1 MRIIATFVPALAVAM
16 MSSAAWAQQPTIK
29 IGSVLALTG
38 PGAAIATS
46 AQEGIR
52 YAVDQANAAGGLE
65 VNGTK
70 YKLEYISYDDQL
82 KPAEAVSAYSRLV
95 ERDKVKYIFTMISAS
110 HLALKSKIEEDDVFV
125 MTSAVSDKAIE
136 ADTKHVVRIQTLVK
150 DYMPPLIAWMR
161 KNMKGEKIVRI
172 YPNDESGRLFEKL
185 TDKSM
190 QKVGYKAS
198 TEFVERQAE
207 DFAPVLTKILASPP
221 DLIDMG
227 PTSPATSALIVRQAR
242 ELGYKGQFVL
252 LGGWGTAR
260 SSRQWASRAPKG
272 WCICCSR
279 IRPTRSYQALA
290 DFYQKKYNAPPN
302 ELIVNFYDGAAIMLK
317 AIQRKSPDEPQK
329 ARAAMPSLFPFKS
342 LQGQTLTYGGKASIG
357 TDAQVF
363 STNYIAVMK
372 DSICRHHQQG
382 QVTPRWPGGSAPPEP
397 VRRGRPMAPASPSA
411 YPGHTSCEI
420 LQLPRAGLPARA
432 SGKRSM
438 IPQMIVNGVL
448 AGFIYVIMALGFT
461 MVFGIMRIVNF
472 AHGEFY
478 MIGALVVLVLFGRM
492 GWPFFAAAAA
502 GGVLSAAFGVV
513 AERILYRPLVGED
526 CPA

>member
-1 MRIIATFVPALAVAM
+1 MKFTATLVPALAVAM
-16 MSSAAWAQQPTIK
+16 MSSAALAQQPTIK

-38 PGAAIATS
+38 AGAAIATS

-52 YAVDQANAAGGLE
+52 YAVDQANAAGGLD

-150 DYMPPLIAWMR
+150 DYMPPLVAWMR
-161 KNMKGEKIVRI
+161 KNMKGDKIVRI

-185 TDKSM
+185 TDESM
-190 QKVGYKAS
+190 QKVGFKAS
-198 TEFVERQAE
+198 TEFVERQAK
-207 DFAPVLTKILASPP
+207 DFAPVLTKILANPP

-252 LGGWGTAR
+252 LGGSGHREILEAVGK
-260 SSRQWASRAPKG
+260 QGAEGLVHLLFAD
-272 WCICCSR
+272 
-279 IRPTRSYQALA
+279 PTNKEYQALA
-290 DFYQKKYNAPPN
+290 DYYQKKYNAPPN

-317 AIQRKSPDEPQK
+317 AIQAGKSPDEPQK

-357 TDAQVF
+357 ADAQVF
-363 STNYIAVMK
+363 STNYIAIMK
-372 DSICRHHQQG
+372 D
-382 QVTPRWPGGSAPPEP
+382 
-397 VRRGRPMAPASPSA
+397 
-411 YPGHTSCEI
+411 
-420 LQLPRAGLPARA
+420 
-432 SGKRSM
+432 
-438 IPQMIVNGVL
+438 GVS
-448 AGFIYVIMALGFT
+448 
-461 MVFGIMRIVNF
+461 
-472 AHGEFY
+472 
-478 MIGALVVLVLFGRM
+478 VV
-492 GWPFFAAAAA
+492 
-502 GGVLSAAFGVV
+502 
-513 AERILYRPLVGED
+513 VGE
-526 CPA
+526 AK